1 MRQTSKVK
9 LTITIECKRPDGV
22 LTETERWDIIASA
35 AIAVRA
41 AIQQYVKPEERERA
55 CRAVASVLREPVPTS
70 TTFSE
75 RMETYECPKCD

>member
-9 LTITIECKRPDGV
+9 VTITIECKRPDGV

-41 AIQQYVKPEERERA
+41 AIQQYLPEGERKAA
-55 CRAVASVLREPVPTS
+55 CRAVGSVLREPVPV
-70 TTFSE
+70 TTKFSE
-75 RMETYECPKCD
+75 RVEACD